1 MASALGLQD
10 QTLSINLL
18 PMTLVNVPNAVDFL
32 LTAIDANG
40 FVPEQIVVEFTESE
54 AISRFDEFTHS
65 VRQLKSAGISV
76 TIDHFGAGFAGLQ
89 LWRNSSRTELRLIAI
104 WSRTC
109 IKVAHGRPLFR
120 R

>member
-18 PMTLVNVPNAVDFL
+18 PMTLVNVHGAVDFL

-54 AISRFDEFTHS
+54 AIS
-65 VRQLKSAGISV
+65 VLKSLPIRSGS
-76 TIDHFGAGFAGLQ
+76 
-89 LWRNSSRTELRLIAI
+89 
-104 WSRTC
+104 
-109 IKVAHGRPLFR
+109 
-120 R
+120 